1 MNSFLKS
8 EDVHSGTVV
17 KNSCRSGWGSAVE
30 CLVACELKE
39 KKEDVSNCCDRLL
52 VDTLRIPAMQM
63 DIMCMSK

>member
-8 EDVHSGTVV
+8 EDVQSGTVV
-17 KNSCRSGWGSAVE
+17 KSSCRSGWGSAVE

-39 KKEDVSNCCDRLL
+39 KKEDVSNCGRLL